1 MTREAPHPGWPAE
14 IDEAC
19 LRATRRNRD
28 QQLADLAPGYCLQ
41 VLGDQLVVP
50 VDLDRRRIELRPGAG
65 EELDQRV
72 LAALPF
78 IEAIERG

>member
-1 MTREAPHPGWPAE
+1 M
-14 IDEAC
+14 
-19 LRATRRNRD
+19 
-28 QQLADLAPGYCLQ
+28 
-41 VLGDQLVVP
+41 LGDQLMMP

-78 IEAIERG
+78 IEAIECG